1 MQSVKFLAWFVP
13 VKTSEAV
20 IREISIHSE
29 VEELI
34 VRGNGFTDFD
44 PDLLSLCINRMRRV
58 LLTKTK
64 LSEKQAEV
72 LFNDMDKETRL
83 IELDI
88 RENDL
93 SRVDPNIIA
102 NCVNKLRKATLMKTY
117 LSMRQKQSILKQIEK
132 KTIIETLDIRQ
143 NGALGLL
150 SWGLSKTGI
159 SGKVIY

>member
-1 MQSVKFLAWFVP
+1 MQASRMGSIHFLPEEIIRKILFLLPNSDLKNATAVCKRWQDVGSEPKLWRGFRLCVNYKTVWMIQDMMKSKRLRGMQSVKFLAWFVP

-64 LSEKQAEV
+64 LS
-72 LFNDMDKETRL
+72 
-83 IELDI
+83 
-88 RENDL
+88 
-93 SRVDPNIIA
+93 
-102 NCVNKLRKATLMKTY
+102 
-117 LSMRQKQSILKQIEK
+117 
-132 KTIIETLDIRQ
+132 
-143 NGALGLL
+143 
-150 SWGLSKTGI
+150 
-159 SGKVIY
+159 